1 VKAADFW
8 NPAMQMGTANSF
20 HVYPNQQPMNYLPYT
35 GTVNAP
41 RGSMRMPNSVPYYPP
56 QYSMISG
63 EYPIGTDE
71 LSMSMA
77 MTFDA
82 IPQQVNDFSQL
93 DLLQVNNTFT
103 GEHTN
108 GILSDCSGSDLS
120 QSNSEREEP
129 SLMTLHMN
137 NSDSSRPPEGIVP
150 MQSR

>member
-1 VKAADFW
+1 
-8 NPAMQMGTANSF
+8 
-20 HVYPNQQPMNYLPYT
+20 
-35 GTVNAP
+35 
-41 RGSMRMPNSVPYYPP
+41 MPNSVPYYPP

-63 EYPIGTDE
+63 EYPIGADE

-93 DLLQVNNTFT
+93 DLLQANNTFT

-137 NSDSSRPPEGIVP
+137 NSDSSRPPEGIDP
-150 MQSR
+150 CSLDDLLDSD